1 MCNNI
6 RAARENAGM
15 SQKQAALTL
24 GVSAPTVSDWES
36 GKIFPSAK
44 NLIQLSKL
52 YSVTTDYLLGCET
65 EQPADIE
72 IARGEVLT
80 DEEHDILTKFR
91 LLSSDNRARVSG
103 YLDALADTAPVKKSY
118 NPQVSNA

>member
-6 RAARENAGM
+6 RVARENAGM

-65 EQPADIE
+65 EQPAGIE
-72 IARGEVLT
+72 IARGEILT
-80 DEEHDILTKFR
+80 DEEHDVLLKFR
-91 LLSSDNRARVSG
+91 ALSPTNRTKVLG
-103 YLDALADTAPVKKSY
+103 YLDALTDTPAPVRKSQ
-118 NPQVSNA
+118 NNQVS